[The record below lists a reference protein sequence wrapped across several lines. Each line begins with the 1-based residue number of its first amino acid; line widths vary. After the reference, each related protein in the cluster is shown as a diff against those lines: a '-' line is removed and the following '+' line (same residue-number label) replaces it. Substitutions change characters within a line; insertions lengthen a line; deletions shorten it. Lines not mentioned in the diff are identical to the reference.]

1 VENMSYLPFSRRLA
15 GCLAAGAGLSPEK
28 EAILAYA
35 IEILVLNL
43 INIFLALMLGLL
55 LGVLP
60 GTAACLFTAA
70 LFRHTAGGAH
80 SRSPW
85 RCGVLTV
92 TVFPLLALLSG
103 CLANIKPPFSGMFLV
118 AAVLAGTAA
127 IIILAPVDSPA
138 APVIAPARRKKLKLL
153 SLLMLLL
160 LAVGLAVLQ
169 LIPSSGAREIQLC
182 IAITVL
188 WNSIM
193 LTKPGHALIFFIDRI
208 KIIK

>member
-1 VENMSYLPFSRRLA
+1 MSYLPFSRRLA

-28 EAILAYA
+28 ETILAYV

-43 INIFLALMLGLL
+43 LNVILALALGLL

-70 LFRHTAGGAH
+70 IFRHTAGGAH
-80 SRSPW
+80 SSSPW

-92 TVFPLLALLSG
+92 AVFPLLALLSG
-103 CLANIKPPFSGMFLV
+103 YLAAFEPPFPGMV
-118 AAVLAGTAA
+118 SVVAVLAGATA
-127 IIILAPVDSPA
+127 IILLAPVDSPA

-153 SLLMLLL
+153 SLLVLLL

-169 LIPSSGAREIQLC
+169 QNPSSLAREIQVC
-182 IAITVL
+182 IAATVI
-188 WNSIM
+188 WISFM
-193 LTKPGHALIFFIDRI
+193 LTKPGHALIFFMDRVKI
-208 KIIK
+208 KK